1 METPSRATK
10 IFLNI
15 TGTLTIAF
23 LSVMALMFAFIGL
36 SAFICIF
43 TEDAGAIGLIGALG
57 GAALAWLTGSI
68 VRDILKS

>member
-15 TGTLTIAF
+15 TGILTIAF
-23 LSVMALMFAFIGL
+23 LSIMALMFAFISL
-36 SAFICIF
+36 AAFIGIF
-43 TEDAGAIGLIGALG
+43 TGDGAIGVFGCLG

>member
-15 TGTLTIAF
+15 TGILTIAF
-23 LSVMALMFAFIGL
+23 LSIMALMFAFISL
-36 SAFICIF
+36 AAFIGIF
-43 TEDAGAIGLIGALG
+43 TGDGAIGVFGCLG
-57 GAALAWLTGSI
+57 GAALAWLTGSS